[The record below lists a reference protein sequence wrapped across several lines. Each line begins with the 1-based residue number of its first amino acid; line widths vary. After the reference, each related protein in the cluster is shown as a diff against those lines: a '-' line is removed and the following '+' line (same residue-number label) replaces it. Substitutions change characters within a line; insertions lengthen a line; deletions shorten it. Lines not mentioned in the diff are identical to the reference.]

1 MRVTYTSLGIISL
14 VMTVE
19 GRESSTIGVADLDQ
33 QKNAESTQWQFDNEN
48 EFVGLR
54 AFQTSNVIR
63 SLSVITMN
71 VTCA

>member
-1 MRVTYTSLGIISL
+1 
-14 VMTVE
+14 MTVE
-19 GRESSTIGVADLDQ
+19 GRESTTIGVVDLDQ

-71 VTCA
+71 VTCAEEALI